1 MFWSMFL
8 STSLLQVRKHTHL
21 YIIHRCCSFLFLN
34 EHVVTLDYTPGLHID
49 LIPGLLFLFLFL
61 EKARREEEGKQKHKH
76 FIKLVAQ

>member
-21 YIIHRCCSFLFLN
+21 YIIHRCVFFSFLN
-34 EHVVTLDYTPGLHID
+34 EHVVTFDYTSGLHID

-61 EKARREEEGKQKHKH
+61 EKQGEKKKEN
-76 FIKLVAQ
+76 INILSS